1 MMVLLFFIF
10 MITILFIWKGYR
22 KVGIGLTLINL
33 VFCLFMLWHHA
44 TDILKI
50 RI

>member
-1 MMVLLFFIF
+1 MMALLFFIF
-10 MITILFIWKGYR
+10 MIIILFIWKGYR
-22 KVGIGLTLINL
+22 TLGISLALINL